1 MFQPLEAAIGLR
13 YTRARREKSFVSFIS
28 FASMIGIAL
37 GVMVLITV
45 LSVMNGF
52 EQAMRDRIL
61 GVLSHVTVSETDAM
75 VPDWRQRRE
84 DLLKLEHVVAAAP
97 FVEKQVMLNEGGQV
111 QGAILEGVLP
121 EFEKQTGTVSSHM
134 LDGKGSFE
142 QLVAGENNIILGVKL
157 AESLKVD
164 VGDSVTL
171 LTPSGNSAE
180 LGEIPILKQFNVTG
194 IFRVDLQ
201 QYDQGTVFVHM
212 DDAASLFEM
221 GSQVTGLRL
230 RLDDLYKS
238 RAVSEVV
245 AATSGPDYWVS
256 DWTRQNENFFKA
268 IQLQKTMM
276 FFLLGLIIAVAA
288 FNLVS
293 TLVMV
298 VTDKGSDIAIFRTL
312 GMTPRSVM
320 KVFMVQGTLIGVI
333 GTILG
338 VILGVL
344 LAVNV
349 DVIVPFLERVF
360 NVNFISED
368 VYGIST
374 LESRVQ
380 WSDVALI
387 AVSALV
393 LSMLATL
400 YPSWKASRVQ
410 PAEALRYE

>member
-13 YTRARREKSFVSFIS
+13 YTRARRQSSFVSFIS

-52 EQAMRDRIL
+52 EQAMRDRIM
-61 GVLSHVTVSETDAM
+61 GVLSHVDVSETDASID
-75 VPDWRQRRE
+75 DWRARRE
-84 DLLKLEHVVAAAP
+84 TLLKMEYVVAGSP
-97 FVEKQVMLNEGGQV
+97 FIEKQIMLNESNQV

-121 EFEKQTGTVSSHM
+121 EYEKQTSNVANQM
-134 LDGKGSFE
+134 LEGSFDS
-142 QLVAGENNIILGVKL
+142 LKAGEDNIIIGVKL
-157 AESLKVD
+157 AESLKLG
-164 VGDSVTL
+164 VGESVTL
-171 LTPSGNSAE
+171 LTPSPEGMASGE
-180 LGEIPILKQFNVTG
+180 LPFLKQFNITG

-201 QYDQGTVFVHM
+201 KFDEGTVFVHM
-212 DDAASLFEM
+212 EDAAILFEM
-221 GSQVTGLRL
+221 GEKVSGVRL
-230 RLDDLYKS
+230 RLNDLYK
-238 RAVSEVV
+238 APLVSQRI
-245 AATSGPDYWVS
+245 ADNSGSDYWVL
-256 DWTRQNENFFKA
+256 DWTRRNENFFKA

-298 VTDKGSDIAIFRTL
+298 VTDKSSDIAIFRTL
-312 GMTPRSVM
+312 GMTPFSVM

-333 GTILG
+333 GTVLG
-338 VILGVL
+338 VILGVA
-344 LAVNV
+344 LALNV
-349 DVIVPFLERVF
+349 DVIVPWLERLF
-360 NVNFISED
+360 DVNFISED

-374 LESRVQ
+374 LESRIS
-380 WSDVALI
+380 WSDVTMI
-387 AVSALV
+387 AISALV

-410 PAEALRYE
+410 PAEALRYD

>member
-13 YTRARREKSFVSFIS
+13 YTRARRQSSFVSFIS

-37 GVMVLITV
+37 GVIVLITV

-52 EQAMRDRIL
+52 EQVMRDRIM
-61 GVLSHVTVSETDAM
+61 GVLSHVEVSETDASID
-75 VPDWRQRRE
+75 DWKTRRE
-84 DLLKLEHVVAAAP
+84 GLLKLDHVVAAAP
-97 FVEKQVMLNEGGQV
+97 FIEKQIMLNESNRV

-121 EFEKQTGTVSSHM
+121 EYEKHTSNMTDKM
-134 LDGKGSFE
+134 LEGSFE
-142 QLVAGENNIILGVKL
+142 DLKAGDDNIIIGVKI
-157 AESLKVD
+157 AESLKLG
-164 VGDSVTL
+164 VGDTVTL
-171 LTPSGNSAE
+171 LTPSAE
-180 LGEIPILKQFNVTG
+180 GMESGELPFLKQFNIVG

-201 QYDQGTVFVHM
+201 QYDEGTVFVHM
-212 DDAASLFEM
+212 DDAATLFEM
-221 GSQVTGLRL
+221 GEKVSGVRVKLN
-230 RLDDLYKS
+230 DLYK
-238 RAVSEVV
+238 APQVSQHI
-245 AATSGPDYWVS
+245 ANTSGNDYWVT
-256 DWTRQNENFFKA
+256 DWTKRNENFFKA

-312 GMTPRSVM
+312 GMTPFSVM

-338 VILGVL
+338 VIFGVL
-344 LAVNV
+344 LAMNV
-349 DVIVPFLERVF
+349 DVIVPWLERLF
-360 NVNFISED
+360 DVNFISED

-374 LESRVQ
+374 LESRID
-380 WSDVALI
+380 WADVATI

>member
-1 MFQPLEAAIGLR
+1 MFQPLEAYIGLR
-13 YTRARREKSFVSFIS
+13 YTRSRRQKSFVSFIS

-37 GVMVLITV
+37 GVIVLITV

-61 GVLSHVTVSETDAM
+61 GVLSHVTISETDAL
-75 VPDWRQRRE
+75 VDDWATRRKE
-84 DLLKLEHVVAAAP
+84 LLEMEHVVAAAP
-97 FVEKQVMLNEGGQV
+97 FVEKQVMLNEGGSV

-121 EFEKQTGTVSSHM
+121 EYEKQTGNVSNRM
-134 LDGKGSFE
+134 VEGKGSFD
-142 QLVAGENNIILGVKL
+142 QLVAGENNIILGIKL

-171 LTPSGNSAE
+171 LTPTAGDAQ
-180 LGEIPILKQFNVTG
+180 LGEIPILKQFNITG

-212 DDAASLFEM
+212 ADAAALFEM
-221 GSQVTGLRL
+221 GTQVTGVRL

-238 RAVSEVV
+238 REVSEKV
-245 AATSGPDYWVS
+245 AANSGSDFWVS

-338 VILGVL
+338 VIFGVL

-349 DVIVPFLERVF
+349 DVIVPWLERLF
-360 NVNFISED
+360 DVNFISED

-374 LESRVQ
+374 LESRVR
-380 WSDVALI
+380 WSDVTMI
-387 AVSALV
+387 AVAALV

>member
-1 MFQPLEAAIGLR
+1 MFQPLEVAIGLR

-61 GVLSHVTVSETDAM
+61 GMVSHVTVSETDAM
-75 VPDWRQRRE
+75 IANWQQRRE
-84 DLLKLEHVVAAAP
+84 QLLKLDHVVAASP
-97 FVEKQVMLNEGGQV
+97 FVEKQVMLNEGGRV

-121 EFEKQTGTVSSHM
+121 EFAKQTGDVSRHM
-134 LDGKGSFE
+134 LEGKGSFE
-142 QLVAGENNIILGVKL
+142 QLVAGENNIILGAKL

-171 LTPSGNSAE
+171 LIPNANGAD
-180 LGEIPILKQFNVTG
+180 LGEIPILRQFTVSG

-212 DDAASLFEM
+212 ADAASLFEM
-221 GSQVTGLRL
+221 GDQVTGLRL
-230 RLDDLYKS
+230 RLDDLYQS

-245 AATSGPDYWVS
+245 AANSGEDYWVS

-298 VTDKGSDIAIFRTL
+298 VTDKGADIAIFRTL
-312 GMTPRSVM
+312 GMTPRDVM

-333 GTILG
+333 GTVLG
-338 VILGVL
+338 VMLGVL
-344 LAVNV
+344 LAMNV
-349 DVIVPFLERVF
+349 DVIVPFLERMF
-360 NVNFISED
+360 GVNFISED

-374 LESRVQ
+374 LESRVR
-380 WSDVALI
+380 WLDVVVI
-387 AVSALV
+387 AVSALM

>member
-1 MFQPLEAAIGLR
+1 MFQPLEAFIGLK
-13 YTRARREKSFVSFIS
+13 YTRARRDKSFVSFIS
-28 FASMIGIAL
+28 LASMIGIAL

-75 VPDWRQRRE
+75 VENWPERRKQ
-84 DLLKLEHVVAAAP
+84 LLEMDNVIGSSP
-97 FVEKQVMLNEGGQV
+97 FVEKQLMVNEGTRV
-111 QGAILEGVLP
+111 QGAIVEGVLP
-121 EFEKQTGTVSSHM
+121 EFEKETGNVSNKM
-134 LDGKGSFE
+134 LEGKGSFDD
-142 QLVAGENNIILGVKL
+142 LVAGEDNIILGVTL
-157 AESLKVD
+157 AESLGVD
-164 VGDSVTL
+164 VGESVTL
-171 LTPSGNSAE
+171 LTPAAGQD
-180 LGEIPILKQFNVTG
+180 LGELPILKQFHIVG

-201 QYDQGTVFVHM
+201 QYDEGTVFIHM
-212 DDAASLFEM
+212 ADAQNLFEM
-221 GSQVTGLRL
+221 GDQVTGLRL
-230 RLDDLYKS
+230 RIDDLYKA
-238 RAVSEVV
+238 REVAQKVADVS
-245 AATSGPDYWVS
+245 GDDFWVS

-298 VTDKGSDIAIFRTL
+298 VTDKGSDIAILRTL
-312 GMTPRSVM
+312 GMKPRNVM

-338 VILGVL
+338 VVFGVL

-349 DVIVPFLERVF
+349 DVIVPFLESLF
-360 NVNFISED
+360 NVNFISAD

-374 LESRVQ
+374 LESRVEV
-380 WSDVALI
+380 SDIVLI

-400 YPSWKASRVQ
+400 YPSWKASKVQ

>member
-13 YTRARREKSFVSFIS
+13 YTRAKRQSSFISFIS

-37 GVMVLITV
+37 GVIVLITV

-61 GVLSHVTVSETDAM
+61 GVLSHVTVSETDAAIE
-75 VPDWRQRRE
+75 DWQGRRE
-84 DLLKLEHVVAAAP
+84 QLLTLEHVVAAAP
-97 FVEKQVMLNEGGQV
+97 FVEKQIMLNESDRV

-121 EFEKQTGTVSSHM
+121 EFEKQTGNVSEQM
-134 LDGKGSFE
+134 LEGSCEDLIAGKD
-142 QLVAGENNIILGVKL
+142 NIIIGVKL
-157 AESLKVD
+157 AETLKLG

-171 LTPSGNSAE
+171 LTPSPEGMESGE
-180 LGEIPILKQFNVTG
+180 LPFLKQFNIVG

-201 QYDQGTVFVHM
+201 QYDSGTVFVHM
-212 DDAASLFEM
+212 QDAVTLFEM
-221 GSQVTGLRL
+221 GDTVTGVRL
-230 RLDDLYKS
+230 RLNDLYK
-238 RAVSEVV
+238 APTVSQYI
-245 AATSGPDYWVS
+245 ADTSGPDYWVS

-298 VTDKGSDIAIFRTL
+298 VTDKGADIAIFRTL
-312 GMTPRSVM
+312 GMTPLSVM

-333 GTILG
+333 GTVLG
-338 VILGVL
+338 VIFGVL
-344 LAVNV
+344 LAINV
-349 DVIVPFLERVF
+349 DVIVPWLERLF
-360 NVNFISED
+360 DVNFISED

-374 LESRVQ
+374 LESQIR
-380 WSDVALI
+380 WSDVAMI
-387 AVSALV
+387 GISALV

-400 YPSWKASRVQ
+400 YPSWKASRIQ